1 MINYLFYL
9 LIIYLQIILL
19 QRLWKKF
26 RRDKLRRKMKTQDV
40 EVIKLVEDELKQE
53 KEEAAEKEREKRR
66 QEYLHKKRILKRVFP
81 YINILL

>member
-1 MINYLFYL
+1 
-9 LIIYLQIILL
+9 
-19 QRLWKKF
+19 
-26 RRDKLRRKMKTQDV
+26 MKTQDV